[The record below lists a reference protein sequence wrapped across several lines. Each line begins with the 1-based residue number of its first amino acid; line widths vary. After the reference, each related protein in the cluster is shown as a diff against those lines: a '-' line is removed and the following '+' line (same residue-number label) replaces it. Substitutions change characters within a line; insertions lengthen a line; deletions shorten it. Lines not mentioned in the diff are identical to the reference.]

1 MVGVNQLQSKV
12 TDHPQQSREVLGV
25 LLGICVVIASA
36 GFDLDVLG
44 EVDDEGQVIEFGLIN
59 GLLAVI
65 YEVGCEQDGERKYSH
80 IVVLLLICRT
90 QAFCVQHKH
99 LDGVAVRSQTLHR
112 LAPDPNTLK
121 PEEKGAVRH

>member
-44 EVDDEGQVIEFGLIN
+44 EVDDKREIVQLRFIDR
-59 GLLAVI
+59 LLAVVN
-65 YEVGCEQDGERKYSH
+65 EVGGKQYCK
-80 IVVLLLICRT
+80 
-90 QAFCVQHKH
+90 
-99 LDGVAVRSQTLHR
+99 
-112 LAPDPNTLK
+112 
-121 PEEKGAVRH
+121 